1 MATEVVMP
9 KLGLTMEEGTI
20 ENWFVNEGDEIQKGD
35 PIAEISSE
43 KLTGEVESPISGT
56 VIKLLGEVG
65 DMIECTKPIAYIG
78 KPGEQVEIGT
88 DSNKISNEEIITEK
102 EVTTATDKVKRAQP
116 SKRKNGERIFITPV
130 ARKMAEERG
139 IDIRD
144 INGTGGN
151 GRITRLDILR
161 YVPSEKPVE
170 KEAEKV
176 APIASEIEYG
186 AGLTGM
192 RKTIAQRMM
201 RSVQTTAQVTNQ
213 RKADV
218 TTLMEFRQE
227 IKEKVHHP
235 LDQGE
240 LSVNTFLTR
249 AIVLALQDYPE
260 MNAWYYNGEY
270 IQVAEIHIGIAT
282 AIDDGLVVPVVK
294 GAHQMSLSQ
303 LGNEIQKV
311 TTEARQGTL
320 DGSLYSGSTFSITN
334 LGGYD
339 IEYFTPIIN
348 TPEVAILGA
357 GAIQNE
363 LELVDGEI
371 VEKLKLP
378 LSLTYDHQ
386 LIDGAPAAE
395 FMNKVVD
402 YLQDPYRL
410 II

>member
-9 KLGLTMEEGTI
+9 KLGLTMNEGTI
-20 ENWFVNEGDEIQKGD
+20 ENWFVNVGDEVQEGD

-43 KLTGEVESPISGT
+43 KLTGEVEAPVSGT
-56 VIKLLGEVG
+56 VIELLGEVG
-65 DMIECTKPIAYIG
+65 DVIECKAPMAFIG
-78 KPGEQVEIGT
+78 EPGEQVDAGT
-88 DSNKISNEEIITEK
+88 GAAEAPKAEPETK
-102 EVTTATDKVKRAQP
+102 EDASAPSEAAKAEQP
-116 SKRKNGERIFITPV
+116 RRREDGERIFITPV

-144 INGTGGN
+144 VNGTGGN

-170 KEAEKV
+170 KAAEKAV
-176 APIASEIEYG
+176 ASAPEVEYG

-213 RKADV
+213 RKVDV
-218 TTLMEFRQE
+218 TALMEFRKE
-227 IKEKVHHP
+227 IKEKVNHP
-235 LDQGE
+235 LDNGE
-240 LSVNTFLTR
+240 LSVNTLLTR
-249 AIVLALQDYPE
+249 AVVLALQETPE
-260 MNAWYYNGEY
+260 MNAWYHNGEY
-270 IQVAEIHIGIAT
+270 IQVNEVHIGMAT
-282 AIDDGLVVPVVK
+282 AIDDGLVVPVIK
-294 GAHQMSLSQ
+294 DAHLMSLSQ
-303 LGNEIQKV
+303 LGPAIRKV

-334 LGGYD
+334 LGGYE

-348 TPEVAILGA
+348 TPEVAILGV
-357 GAIQNE
+357 GAIQKE
-363 LELVDGEI
+363 LELVDGEV

-395 FMNKVVD
+395 FMSKIAD

-410 II
+410 LI